1 MKRAETTVLKFGL
14 PAGSLKDMTLAL
26 LKKAGY
32 PFVVSSRSYVPRS
45 GDPEISPRMY
55 RAQEIPRYVADG
67 HLDAGIT
74 GEDLVVEAG
83 VRVDEVA
90 RFAYARAGLGR
101 VRWVVAVPVDSP
113 MKTVRDLEGK
123 RIATEVVNL
132 TRGFLKSKGVR
143 AEVEFS
149 WGATEAKVP
158 ELADAVVETTETGS
172 SLAANGLRILAEIM
186 TSDTVLV
193 ANIGAMKD
201 KWKRAKAGEIAS
213 LLKGAIAAETMVG
226 LKMNVPRSRLRK
238 VLAILPAMKR
248 PTISSLSDPKWASVE
263 TVIEESDVRR
273 LVPRL
278 KEAGAEGLVEYPL
291 NKVIP

>member
-1 MKRAETTVLKFGL
+1 MKRAETTVLKLGL
-14 PAGSLKDMTLAL
+14 PAGSLRDMTLAL

-32 PFVVSSRSYVPRS
+32 PFTISGRSYVPRS
-45 GDPEISPRMY
+45 GDPEITPRMY

-67 HLDAGIT
+67 HLDAGLT
-74 GEDLVVEAG
+74 GQDMVVEAG
-83 VRVDEVA
+83 VEVEEIA
-90 RFAYARAGLGR
+90 QFAYARQGLGR

-113 MKTVRDLEGK
+113 MKTVRDLQGK
-123 RIATEVVNL
+123 RISTEVVNL
-132 TRGFLKSKGVR
+132 TREFLKSKGVR

-186 TSDTVLV
+186 TSDTVLI
-193 ANIGAMKD
+193 ANRKAMKD
-201 KWKRAKAGEIAS
+201 KWKRAKAEEIAS

-248 PTISSLSDPKWASVE
+248 PTIASLSDPKWASVE

-278 KEAGAEGLVEYPL
+278 KAAGAEGLVEYPL